1 MIYYKGTTFTK
12 QRHIGVI
19 VLAKY
24 AMNVSVPNDLA
35 FEANTKT
42 PRLLQSCRLQFMF
55 LLGGGGFMASTHFG
69 LVFHVC
75 PWASFDMCIGHYLI
89 NICKGVKV
97 NGQVSV

>member
-35 FEANTKT
+35 FGANTKASPVMQT
-42 PRLLQSCRLQFMF
+42 SVYVPIWGDLWCQHTSVLF
-55 LLGGGGFMASTHFG
+55 LMSVLGLPLTCVLG
-69 LVFHVC
+69 
-75 PWASFDMCIGHYLI
+75 ILI
-89 NICKGVKV
+89 NICKG
-97 NGQVSV
+97 